1 MSKNE
6 EDWPRIR
13 MEFLKELKDR
23 KKPLRKTK
31 TKKTQRKRKNP
42 ETQTLHSS
50 FSDITTTAVPIVGRE
65 VTPDLDSDNNSG
77 IATHLIADVEDQFTP
92 PTTTPAVPV
101 AGHQLTPPAVPVAG
115 HQLTP
120 PAVPVAGHQLTPPAV
135 PVAGHQLTPYSDFH
149 VNDGVSSEFLKT
161 LIHQKQIEAYACL
174 LTALLYK
181 NNHFN
186 EERTNLLN
194 GFKKEL
200 KISEDEEIKVI
211 DQIEN
216 DSNVNLI
223 RELKSFDKYPPKR
236 CNDSPSPTISQQIRK
251 EFSVQGSEPENHG
264 LDITN
269 YYPAKALK
277 IYRVSFIDSNYFIG
291 NG

>member
-92 PTTTPAVPV
+92 PTTT
-101 AGHQLTPPAVPVAG
+101 
-115 HQLTP
+115 

>member
-42 ETQTLHSS
+42 ETQTLHFS

-135 PVAGHQLTPYSDFH
+135 PVAGHQLTPPAVPVAGHQLTPPAVPVAGHQLTPYSDFH
-149 VNDGVSSEFLKT
+149 VNDGNDGVSSEFLKT
-161 LIHQKQIEAYACL
+161 LIHQKQIESYACL

-194 GFKKEL
+194 GLKKEL

-223 RELKSFDKYPPKR
+223 RY
-236 CNDSPSPTISQQIRK
+236 CNS
-251 EFSVQGSEPENHG
+251 
-264 LDITN
+264 L
-269 YYPAKALK
+269 
-277 IYRVSFIDSNYFIG
+277 
-291 NG
+291 